1 VNSDDVDGHGG
12 SGCRRILLIDADQN
26 AHADFRRIL
35 CPVRPS
41 AAAPGQLRQAEAGN
55 GNLMMAGL
63 FQLDC
68 TVQQQ
73 EGIELVR
80 QAREQRRPYALAF
93 VDVCTPS
100 GEDVI
105 DTVTRIWEQDP
116 HVQIVICAVYSGAVW
131 PKIRAQLAHRD
142 QLVILKKP
150 FESIEALQL
159 ADALTEKWRLASKE
173 RRRVRALEA
182 RIKTRARDAE
192 AMRSIDA
199 QLEAA
204 GRGAVSPERGATET
218 GAPRRVLAEELRR
231 ALSAGEFILHYQPL
245 VEIASRRIVGVE
257 ALLRWQH
264 PRHGLVPPGEFIP
277 LAEESGLI
285 VPIGEYVLRSACEQ
299 LVRWEREGIPVVRVA
314 VNFSGVQLERQ
325 PVWALVRGVLR
336 DTGLQPHRLAIEV
349 TESTFMKDVHRH
361 GKALQRLRSDGV
373 HIEIDDFGTGYSSL
387 SYLKQL
393 PFDTLKIDRS
403 FIRQLGRDSTD
414 EAIVSAILALTRS
427 LGLLAVAE
435 GVETPLQLEVLGR
448 HGCQVAQGFYFCR
461 PLPAHQCRDL
471 LRELAERT
479 SFTDTL
485 RLRIAPGA
493 ATRAAAPAEADA
505 SVLP

>member
-1 VNSDDVDGHGG
+1 
-12 SGCRRILLIDADQN
+12 
-26 AHADFRRIL
+26 
-35 CPVRPS
+35 
-41 AAAPGQLRQAEAGN
+41 
-55 GNLMMAGL
+55 
-63 FQLDC
+63 
-68 TVQQQ
+68 
-73 EGIELVR
+73 
-80 QAREQRRPYALAF
+80 
-93 VDVCTPS
+93 
-100 GEDVI
+100 
-105 DTVTRIWEQDP
+105 
-116 HVQIVICAVYSGAVW
+116 
-131 PKIRAQLAHRD
+131 
-142 QLVILKKP
+142 
-150 FESIEALQL
+150 
-159 ADALTEKWRLASKE
+159 
-173 RRRVRALEA
+173 
-182 RIKTRARDAE
+182 
-192 AMRSIDA
+192 
-199 QLEAA
+199 
-204 GRGAVSPERGATET
+204 
-218 GAPRRVLAEELRR
+218 
-231 ALSAGEFILHYQPL
+231 
-245 VEIASRRIVGVE
+245 
-257 ALLRWQH
+257 
-264 PRHGLVPPGEFIP
+264 
-277 LAEESGLI
+277 
-285 VPIGEYVLRSACEQ
+285 
-299 LVRWEREGIPVVRVA
+299 VRWEREGIPVVRVA